1 MKMTSVGLVLGALL
15 VMAAAPAAGQ
25 TEIRE
30 RHPVAADGTIT
41 LKAISHDIRVRVWDR
56 NEVEV
61 TGSYDPEWEELVV
74 EPRNGGF
81 FLEIEGRQRRGSWN
95 RRGSASLEVSIPRG
109 VQLDLST
116 VSGDVT
122 VLEGVRGRLDARS
135 VSGDVEAELLGTRAN
150 VQSVSGDLVVRG
162 RAVEA
167 RLSSVSGDVEAAV
180 DAEIVEAKAVS
191 GDVEVWSSV
200 ASRSVSVEAVSGD
213 VEFTGALT
221 EGGRLRAN
229 SHSGRVTLTLPS
241 DTQATFELTTFSGRI
256 QADFDQRREES
267 RSSGRG
273 PGERLSFTTGS
284 GNAQVEA
291 RSFSGG
297 IRITSGGGR

>member
-1 MKMTSVGLVLGALL
+1 MKRTSVGLALSALL
-15 VMAAAPAAGQ
+15 VTAAVPAAGQ
-25 TEIRE
+25 VEIRE

-41 LKAISHDIRVRVWDR
+41 VKAISHDIQVRVWDE

-81 FLEIEGRQRRGSWN
+81 FLEIMGRQRRGSWS
-95 RRGSASLEVSIPRG
+95 RRGSPRLEVSLPRG
-109 VQLDLST
+109 AQLDLGT
-116 VSGDVT
+116 VSGDLT
-122 VLEGVRGRLDARS
+122 ILEGVRGRLDARS
-135 VSGDVEAELLGTRAN
+135 VSGDVEAHLQGTRAN
-150 VQSVSGDLVVRG
+150 VQSVSGDLTVRG
-162 RAVEA
+162 RAIEA
-167 RLSSVSGDVEAAV
+167 RLSSVSGDVDAAV
-180 DAEIVEAKAVS
+180 DAEVVEAKAVS
-191 GDVEVWSSV
+191 GDVRVQSSL
-200 ASRSVSVEAVSGD
+200 ASRSVTLDAVSGN

-241 DTQATFELTTFSGRI
+241 DTQATFELSTFSGRI
-256 QADFDQRREES
+256 QADFPQRRGEY

-297 IRITSGGGR
+297 IRINGGGG